1 MIASV
6 IASVIA
12 IHNARVLTPDGP
24 LDTDL
29 TLRDERVQSLTA
41 GEAEIHLDAGGA
53 LVGPGFVD
61 LHCHLRE
68 PGFEWKEDIRSGA
81 RAAAAG
87 GYTAV
92 VAMPNTNPA
101 IDSGHLARFVADRGR
116 EAGLVEVAPAGA
128 ITMGRA
134 GDALAHLDELFEA
147 GVRLFTDDGDGVA
160 DAGLLRHA
168 MEYLAERGG
177 VVAQHAEDPGL
188 ARGGH
193 MHEGAVSSR
202 LGIRG
207 LPSLAEEV
215 MVARDL
221 ALVAL
226 TGVRYHVMHVSTQ
239 GTVDL
244 VANAKRAGLG
254 VTSEVTPHHLSFDH
268 SRVETME
275 PDFKMYPPLRT
286 EADLRV
292 LGQALQSGTI
302 DAIATDHA
310 PHAPYECEVPFEDAP
325 RGVIGLETA
334 AAAVN
339 TAIELAPMVFFER
352 MSVAPALIGGLSS
365 QGCWIEEGSPANLV
379 IFDPDTSWVPETF
392 LSKSQN
398 SPFRGIELRGRV
410 LATLYQ
416 GRLTHQAPS

>member
-1 MIASV
+1 
-6 IASVIA
+6 
-12 IHNARVLTPDGP
+12 
-24 LDTDL
+24 
-29 TLRDERVQSLTA
+29 
-41 GEAEIHLDAGGA
+41 
-53 LVGPGFVD
+53 
-61 LHCHLRE
+61 
-68 PGFEWKEDIRSGA
+68 
-81 RAAAAG
+81 
-87 GYTAV
+87 
-92 VAMPNTNPA
+92 
-101 IDSGHLARFVADRGR
+101 
-116 EAGLVEVAPAGA
+116 
-128 ITMGRA
+128 
-134 GDALAHLDELFEA
+134 
-147 GVRLFTDDGDGVA
+147 
-160 DAGLLRHA
+160 
-168 MEYLAERGG
+168 
-177 VVAQHAEDPGL
+177 
-188 ARGGH
+188 
-193 MHEGAVSSR
+193 
-202 LGIRG
+202 
-207 LPSLAEEV
+207 